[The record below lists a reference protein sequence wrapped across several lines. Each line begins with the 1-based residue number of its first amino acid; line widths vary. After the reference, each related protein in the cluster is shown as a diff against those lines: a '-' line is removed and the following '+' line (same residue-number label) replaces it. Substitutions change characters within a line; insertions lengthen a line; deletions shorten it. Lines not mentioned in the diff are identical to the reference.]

1 MNGLQMESLNILLQ
15 VMKLVPRRLVAEW
28 VLTSWNEI
36 SNETIVVSMK
46 SCGLSFAIDGFDDGL
61 ISCFKKG
68 KKCESRNA
76 MLENQLK
83 IFIDNTLQDDPFVN
97 L

>member
-1 MNGLQMESLNILLQ
+1 
-15 VMKLVPRRLVAEW
+15 
-28 VLTSWNEI
+28 
-36 SNETIVVSMK
+36 MK